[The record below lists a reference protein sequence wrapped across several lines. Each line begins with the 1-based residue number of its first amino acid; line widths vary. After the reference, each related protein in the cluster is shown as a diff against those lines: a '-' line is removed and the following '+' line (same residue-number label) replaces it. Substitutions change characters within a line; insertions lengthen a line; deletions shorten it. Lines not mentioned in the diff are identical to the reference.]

1 MVKFLGSWD
10 NEHDVAREFGD
21 DSVLDFN
28 ILVAGYFYEHYEGSA
43 YVLAEK
49 NGQLFEVSGGH
60 CSCYGLEGQW
70 SPAEINVNY
79 LKHRAEN
86 GSFCYGS
93 DSCAVTDA
101 IKEYLNSVN

>member
-1 MVKFLGSWD
+1 MGKFFGHWD
-10 NEHDVAREFGD
+10 NEAGVAREFAD
-21 DSVLDFN
+21 DSVLDYN
-28 ILVAGYFYEHYEGSA
+28 IIVAGYFYESYEGDA

-70 SPAEINVNY
+70 NPSEVNAAY
-79 LKHRAEN
+79 LRNRAEN

-93 DSCAVTDA
+93 DSELVRAA
-101 IKEYLNSVN
+101 ILEYLNTIQ